1 MISRPD
7 TTSGW
12 RTLLVIVTAAL
23 ATVLAVTAGCTPR
36 APPTPAAAKPPLTPA
51 LLETGQQLYAKQC
64 ATCHGV
70 TGAGD
75 GPAAYLLYPKPRD
88 FTQNEFR
95 LVSTSSMQATD
106 EDLFLTIT
114 RGMPGSA
121 MPSWES
127 LTPQQRWALVYY
139 VRQLTGMSDPIDPA
153 SLIHVPPET
162 PKTPEGVARG
172 REIFVRRQGP

>member
-1 MISRPD
+1 MTSRPD
-7 TTSGW
+7 IPAGG
-12 RTLLVIVTAAL
+12 RTLLVIVPAAL
-23 ATVLAVTAGCTPR
+23 SAVLAVTAGCTTR
-36 APPTPAAAKPPLTPA
+36 APTTPAAAKPPLTPA
-51 LLETGQQLYAKQC
+51 LLETGQRLYAKQC

-75 GPAAYLLYPKPRD
+75 GSAAYLLYPKPRD

-139 VRQLTGMSDPIDPA
+139 VRHLTGVSDPIDPA
-153 SLIHVPPET
+153 SIIQDR
-162 PKTPEGVARG
+162 KS
-172 REIFVRRQGP
+172 